1 MGYRK
6 SSSGITTVHT
16 KPTDHP
22 KLLVSACLLGQPV
35 RYDGK
40 SKSIANPAL
49 EQLSSRNQIV
59 AFCPEVA
66 GGLPTPRPAAEIK
79 FGDGFSVLDGHSK
92 VETEQGEAITEQ
104 FLKGAKLALG
114 LCQEHRI
121 NAAILTEL
129 SPSCGSR
136 EIYDGSFSRIKHAGV
151 GVATALLTRHGIKV
165 FNQFQITEAIQY
177 ANENPGLN

>member
-1 MGYRK
+1 M
-6 SSSGITTVHT
+6 TTVNT

-40 SKSIANPAL
+40 SKSIAKPAL
-49 EQLSSRNQIV
+49 EQLSNKNRII

-79 FGDGFSVLDGHSK
+79 FGDGFSVLDERSE
-92 VETEQGEAITEQ
+92 VETQQGEAITEQ
-104 FLKGAKLALG
+104 FLKGAKLALE
-114 LCQEHRI
+114 LCHEHHI
-121 NAAILTEL
+121 NVAILTEL

-136 EIYDGSFSRIKHAGV
+136 EIYDGSFSRIKQTGV
-151 GVATALLTRHGIKV
+151 GVTTALLYRHGIKV
-165 FNQFQITEAIQY
+165 FNQFQIAEAIQY
-177 ANENPGLN
+177 ANEHLSLSNNQA